1 MRTHIVPSVSLV
13 VILSA
18 FAWGLAANRHEPAGL
33 GAWARVKHAPV
44 QVHRGDDGRVKLG
57 SRNEL
62 FTQNWSGY
70 AVAHF
75 ETGRTYTSAQ
85 GTWTVPSVRYADG
98 GPDIAAEYASSW
110 VGIGGFCTNANCT
123 QGDNSL
129 IQLGTEQDAS
139 STGTTQYYAWFEMLP
154 RYAVQIPMA
163 IHAGDQITASVTCVA
178 ACSKNRQTWTL
189 AMTNATTGQHW
200 SQTVQYASSRLS
212 AEWIEEAPSS
222 SAGVLPLAN
231 FATAS
236 FDESTVDG
244 TSPSLASSEIIV
256 MQDPY
261 GQTSNP
267 SVPDS
272 DVDGFG
278 ACWGAGSLAPCGNA
292 VVDAQ

>member
-1 MRTHIVPSVSLV
+1 MGTNLTLASLSVATLASALV
-13 VILSA
+13 GGSA
-18 FAWGLAANRHEPAGL
+18 PVGRADITAHWR
-33 GAWARVKHAPV
+33 HAPV
-44 QVHRGDDGRVKLG
+44 QVHRADDGSVKRGL
-57 SRNEL
+57 RDQL

-75 ETGRTYTSAQ
+75 ETGQTYNSAQ
-85 GTWTVPSVRYADG
+85 GSWTVPSVSYADG
-98 GPDIAAEYASSW
+98 GPDISAEYSSSW
-110 VGIGGFCTNANCT
+110 VGIGGFCANANCT

-139 STGTTQYYAWFEMLP
+139 STGQTQYYAWYEMLP
-154 RYAVQIPMA
+154 QFPVQIPIA
-163 IHAGDQITASVTCVA
+163 IHAGDQITASLTCA
-178 ACSKNRQTWTL
+178 AGCLKKRQTWTL
-189 AMTNATTGQHW
+189 AMTNVTTGQSW

-231 FATAS
+231 FATAN

-244 TSPSLASSEIIV
+244 ISPSLSSSQTIV

-272 DVDGFG
+272 DVDGFS
-278 ACWGAGSLAPCGNA
+278 ACWGAGALTPCGNA
-292 VVDAQ
+292 VVDVR